1 MSTLEAHAVT
11 LVCYPSVAAS
21 VPGGVRRRATVEMV
35 PGIEPCKDGFVGL
48 TTLTAQQWHDF
59 LAMIDRPDLVENAQL
74 DTTRAASPARRELR
88 PVIDGWTEQ
97 HQVGEIIERA
107 AMFRV
112 PAAPVLNGATLPQFE
127 PLADRGLF
135 TSNPRGGF
143 SHPRPPFLSTATE
156 PRPVAPAPSVGEHAA
171 TPFRSVRTAS
181 PPNRSERGDGC
192 LPLEGVRVLD
202 VTAFWAGPSRPSTSP
217 PSAQT

>member
-1 MSTLEAHAVT
+1 MSTLEALAVT

-59 LAMIDRPDLVENAQL
+59 LAMIDRPDLIEDSQL
-74 DTTRAASPARRELR
+74 DSTRARVAREAELR

-97 HQVGEIIERA
+97 HEVAEIVERA

-112 PAAPVLNGATLPQFE
+112 PAAPVLNGAYPAAIRAARRSRALYQQ
-127 PLADRGLF
+127 
-135 TSNPRGGF
+135 SPR
-143 SHPRPPFLSTATE
+143 RVL
-156 PRPVAPAPSVGEHAA
+156 APAPAVPQLGD
-171 TPFRSVRTAS
+171 RAS
-181 PPNRSERGDGC
+181 PGGSRSERG
-192 LPLEGVRVLD
+192 
-202 VTAFWAGPSRPSTSP
+202 
-217 PSAQT
+217 